1 VNNGCA
7 AAEIRHRLDAGFF
20 AGFFAKAIPLQ
31 RVTMPVIPDS

>member
-7 AAEIRHRLDAGFF
+7 AAEIRHQLDAGFF
-20 AGFFAKAIPLQ
+20 AGFFATAIPLQ